1 MFNDNNK
8 NISQSLKQ
16 ETERSTE
23 TFKILKDMTTAI
35 DKKQKKSSQ
44 ESAAGREIY
53 GQLSVQ
59 LKQIGERQ
67 TKLAADNSQTHQNSN
82 AISAKMNEIVVQL
95 GVDMDKKFH
104 DLGARLTIAETNVA
118 RAQNEFRK
126 ISRI

>member
-59 LKQIGERQ
+59 LK
-67 TKLAADNSQTHQNSN
+67 
-82 AISAKMNEIVVQL
+82 
-95 GVDMDKKFH
+95 
-104 DLGARLTIAETNVA
+104 
-118 RAQNEFRK
+118 
-126 ISRI
+126 